1 MEYFFLL
8 IGLILFS
15 FGAEG
20 IIRGSVSLAKKF
32 RVSLFAIGIV
42 VISAGTSL
50 PELANCLIAIEN
62 GYTDLAVGTIVGS
75 NIANIILIMGMTV
88 LFCPILAINNNQ
100 INQIGINLIIALTL
114 ILFAYFSFE
123 FNYYVG
129 ISFLLLLVLIMLYQ
143 IKAGSLGVS
152 DLNDL
157 KEYSL
162 FFSSLFILVGLI
174 FLTIGSQIFISS
186 AVKIAENIGVPKSV
200 IGVSLVAFGTSLP
213 ELIVGVYSAMRKK
226 VEFALGNILGS
237 NIYNVLGILGISTFL
252 ESFKIPDIVANYDLL
267 FMTFVTI
274 FIFLFMFLL
283 KKLNRLYGIISLSIY
298 LTYIISM
305 YL

>member
-1 MEYFFLL
+1 
-8 IGLILFS
+8 
-15 FGAEG
+15 
-20 IIRGSVSLAKKF
+20 
-32 RVSLFAIGIV
+32 
-42 VISAGTSL
+42 
-50 PELANCLIAIEN
+50 
-62 GYTDLAVGTIVGS
+62 
-75 NIANIILIMGMTV
+75 MGMTV

-129 ISFLLLLVLIMLYQ
+129 ISFLLLLVLIMFYQ
-143 IKAGSLGVS
+143 IKAGSLGIS

-174 FLTIGSQIFISS
+174 FLMIGSQIFISS

-252 ESFKIPDIVANYDLL
+252 E
-267 FMTFVTI
+267 
-274 FIFLFMFLL
+274 
-283 KKLNRLYGIISLSIY
+283 
-298 LTYIISM
+298 
-305 YL
+305 

>member
-1 MEYFFLL
+1 M
-8 IGLILFS
+8 GLILFS

-62 GYTDLAVGTIVGS
+62 GYADLAVGTIVGS

-129 ISFLLLLVLIMLYQ
+129 ISFLLLLVLIMFYQ
-143 IKAGSLGVS
+143 IKAGSLGIS

-174 FLTIGSQIFISS
+174 FLMIGSQIFISS

-252 ESFKIPDIVANYDLL
+252 ESFKIPDIVANYDLF